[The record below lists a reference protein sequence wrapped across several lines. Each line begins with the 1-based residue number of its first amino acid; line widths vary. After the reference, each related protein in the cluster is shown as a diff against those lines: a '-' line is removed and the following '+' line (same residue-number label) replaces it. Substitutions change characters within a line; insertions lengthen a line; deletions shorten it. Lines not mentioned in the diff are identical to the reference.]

1 MFYIGG
7 VPRWCRSDKGNLE
20 DFRFLNSL
28 ESSPPASLPDL
39 KKLSKFAKPSRTIGE
54 NISYRITPR
63 DTIFP
68 IPRNRLGNPGH
79 DDCVG
84 NQAIWNL
91 SASLGSRGAR
101 GALFVT
107 SIPILSRLRSLYLG
121 TRETSEVMV
130 MLLLCA
136 NCMGYARLN
145 APYEYTQYPNPSS
158 KLWESGQNLS
168 LEKQVFA
175 IISFM
180 IRSPIPVRPFVDLA
194 HSSLDDSR

>member
-1 MFYIGG
+1 MFPWNDLYGSSCCMRL
-7 VPRWCRSDKGNLE
+7 VLE
-20 DFRFLNSL
+20 FWKWLMKSQLPSTICIYSSRRDFRFLNSL

-107 SIPILSRLRSLYLG
+107 SIR
-121 TRETSEVMV
+121 M
-130 MLLLCA
+130 
-136 NCMGYARLN
+136 
-145 APYEYTQYPNPSS
+145 
-158 KLWESGQNLS
+158 
-168 LEKQVFA
+168 
-175 IISFM
+175 
-180 IRSPIPVRPFVDLA
+180 
-194 HSSLDDSR
+194 